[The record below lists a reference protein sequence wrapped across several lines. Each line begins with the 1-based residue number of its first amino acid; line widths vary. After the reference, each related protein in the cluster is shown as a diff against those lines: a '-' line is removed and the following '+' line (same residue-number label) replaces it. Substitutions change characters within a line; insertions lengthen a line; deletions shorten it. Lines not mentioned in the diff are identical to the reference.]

1 MEDRLAELGLDLETA
16 KTLRDLALGGEI
28 EGAVADRAGP
38 ELERRGLVRRGAAGY
53 EPTDTGI
60 VVARQ
65 VAAVLKSG
73 DESQ

>member
-16 KTLRDLALGGEI
+16 QALYDLALRGNVEQ
-28 EGAVADRAGP
+28 AVADRSGP
-38 ELERRGLVRRGAAGY
+38 ELERRGLVRRGAGGY

-65 VAAVLKSG
+65 VAAVLKSR
-73 DESQ
+73 DESR